1 MKRFVLMAVAMIF
14 IFALPAL
21 AQDQEKPIAPK
32 KQVKVK
38 TEGEIEKARP
48 SGQENMNVDQ
58 PVQKKGIKPKKQ
70 KKATTE
76 IETERAKPSVQD
88 SYSDVVIPPAEKKGI
103 KPKKQKKVKTETEI
117 ERKGKPE
124 APSNP

>member
-1 MKRFVLMAVAMIF
+1 MKRFVLMAVAMLF
-14 IFALPAL
+14 IFALPAF

-38 TEGEIEKARP
+38 TEGEIEKAKP

-58 PVQKKGIKPKKQ
+58 PVQKKGLKPKKQ
-70 KKATTE
+70 KKVKTEGE
-76 IETERAKPSVQD
+76 IEKARPSGEENMNADQKPVEQ
-88 SYSDVVIPPAEKKGI
+88 KNL

-124 APSNP
+124 GPSNP